1 MQASSG
7 KFSSPPIKMQP
18 EDNDVIPPDPDL
30 CQWRIS
36 ATHGEKIVLNIS
48 SLDIPQ
54 TQDCEGDYVE
64 VRDGHWLK
72 SPLLGLS
79 HLPLTHSVVVLY
91 KQELTRV
98 STCFRAFLR
107 SRSAA
112 IDSRIF

>member
-7 KFSSPPIKMQP
+7 KFSSPPIKTQP

-79 HLPLTHSVVVLY
+79 HPLPSLTLSSFY
-91 KQELTRV
+91 INT
-98 STCFRAFLR
+98 S
-107 SRSAA
+107 
-112 IDSRIF
+112 